1 MEFNYG
7 FILEKTGKKIKQ
19 NLQKRFL
26 YQGLDITVD
35 QWVIL
40 YELYIQGTQTQ
51 VDLCEKV
58 YKDAPTVTRI
68 LELLIQK
75 AMVVRKA
82 SRADRRKFEISLS
95 PTGRAIVKKILPE
108 VISFRLTGWKGLSNQ
123 DMNHLNRITRK
134 IEQNLEDVG

>member
-7 FILEKTGKKIKQ
+7 FVLEKTGKKIKQ

-40 YELYIQGTQTQ
+40 YELYLHGTQNQ
-51 VDLCEKV
+51 VALCEKV

-75 AMVVRKA
+75 DMVVRKA

-95 PTGRAIVKKILPE
+95 PAGRAMVKKILPE
-108 VISFRLTGWKGLSNQ
+108 VISFRLSGWKGLSHQ
-123 DMNHLNRITRK
+123 DMNHLTRITRK

>member
-7 FILEKTGKKIKQ
+7 FVLEKTGKKIKQ
-19 NLQKRFL
+19 YLQKRFIN
-26 YQGLDITVD
+26 QGLDITVD

-40 YELYIQGTQTQ
+40 YELYVQGTQNQ

-75 AMVVRKA
+75 EMVVRKT
-82 SRADRRKFEISLS
+82 SKADRRKFEISLS
-95 PTGRAIVKKILPE
+95 SSGRAMVKKLLPE
-108 VISFRLTGWKGLSNQ
+108 VISFRLTGWKGLNNQ

-134 IEQNLEDVG
+134 IEQKLEDVS

>member
-7 FILEKTGKKIKQ
+7 FVLEKTGKKIKQ

-40 YELYIQGTQTQ
+40 YELYIQGTQNQ
-51 VDLCEKV
+51 VALCEKV

-75 AMVVRKA
+75 GMVVRKA

-95 PTGRAIVKKILPE
+95 ATGKAMVKKILPD

>member
-7 FILEKTGKKIKQ
+7 FVLEKTGKKIKQ
-19 NLQKRFL
+19 YLQKRFL

-40 YELYIQGTQTQ
+40 YELYIQGTQNQ
-51 VDLCEKV
+51 VALCEKV

-75 AMVVRKA
+75 EMVVRKT
-82 SRADRRKFEISLS
+82 SKADRRRFEISLS
-95 PTGRAIVKKILPE
+95 SSGRNMVKKILPE
-108 VISFRLTGWKGLSNQ
+108 VISFRLIGWKGLDNQ

-134 IEQNLEDVG
+134 IEQNLEDVS

>member
-7 FILEKTGKKIKQ
+7 FVLEKTGKKIKQ

-40 YELYIQGTQTQ
+40 YELYIQGTQNQ

-75 AMVVRKA
+75 NMVVRKA

-95 PTGRAIVKKILPE
+95 ATGRAMVKKILPE